1 MENYTRAVLTLDD
14 TELELFVRDWVSNK
28 LETYVEVCR
37 FSGAKDLGRDVV
49 GFLTPEKHEGAWE
62 NYQCKQYGKRL
73 PTDTAICELG
83 KILYYSWQ
91 GDFTPPTKYFFVAP
105 KGLNRNLETLIFNP
119 SKLKSK
125 LIDEWD
131 KFCRYKIIENGD
143 IPLTDD
149 LLDVLER
156 FNYSNVT
163 RIALE
168 DMLSDPAAKKVLYKY
183 FGADPGSSPKGIVPI
198 AILESESEY
207 IKQLVGAYAEKE
219 CVVFNNHEDLE
230 LYPQYQKNLTLQRE
244 RFFDADAFK
253 RYYRDN
259 TDPTV
264 IDSFEEDV
272 FHGVVDVF
280 ESPHKN
286 GMEKIQ
292 SVMTQAA
299 ATQTSGATAKYARV
313 PVKQGI
319 CHHFVNDGKFKWIS

>member
-1 MENYTRAVLTLDD
+1 
-14 TELELFVRDWVSNK
+14 
-28 LETYVEVCR
+28 
-37 FSGAKDLGRDVV
+37 
-49 GFLTPEKHEGAWE
+49 LTPEKHEGAWE

-280 ESPHKN
+280 ESPHKS

>member
-14 TELELFVRDWVSNK
+14 TELELFVRD
-28 LETYVEVCR
+28 
-37 FSGAKDLGRDVV
+37 RDVV

-280 ESPHKN
+280 DSPHKS